1 MPWNGLFLKRKQHGN
16 FFEDWT
22 QMQFISPLEVSLR
35 KYFWIFAKYL
45 ALPYSLTMLYI
56 FALLLLKYGNF
67 GLRIMKINVRV
78 FRIPKKLTVRR
89 VWICIIFSF
98 LLLIVDWGDF
108 TLNPKFSRDEIR
120 TVSDYLITIRQ

>member
-1 MPWNGLFLKRKQHGN
+1 MF
-16 FFEDWT
+16 
-22 QMQFISPLEVSLR
+22 SPKSMSNLGR
-35 KYFWIFAKYL
+35 
-45 ALPYSLTMLYI
+45 LT
-56 FALLLLKYGNF
+56 
-67 GLRIMKINVRV
+67 V
-78 FRIPKKLTVRR
+78 PKKLTVRR

>member
-1 MPWNGLFLKRKQHGN
+1 
-16 FFEDWT
+16 
-22 QMQFISPLEVSLR
+22 
-35 KYFWIFAKYL
+35 
-45 ALPYSLTMLYI
+45 
-56 FALLLLKYGNF
+56 
-67 GLRIMKINVRV
+67 MKISVRV

-120 TVSDYLITIRQ
+120 TVSDCFDNNPPIKYNSIDI